1 MSNKRN
7 RNKAKTGQSPPTPAS
22 AKKKIDSSS
31 SPSAML
37 IYTANMDVSTVLTP
51 PSSPTCASQHY
62 ECAVCKILYKTKSG
76 LMHHNTIVR
85 KYNLKHEGLCRLPSE
100 VITEFKAF
108 LVHVIQSKLKGHFSQ
123 SVIDFFMNELHNSL
137 DNNSP
142 DNSSHIYNSEE

>member
-1 MSNKRN
+1 
-7 RNKAKTGQSPPTPAS
+7 
-22 AKKKIDSSS
+22 
-31 SPSAML
+31 
-37 IYTANMDVSTVLTP
+37 MDVSTVLTP

-123 SVIDFFMNELHNSL
+123 SANLLGNSNWGRKFF
-137 DNNSP
+137 DNDQQTFVVLFDTRDEVEANQETIFDQNGRRIP
-142 DNSSHIYNSEE
+142 KNRLKNLIYQN